1 LATRIRE
8 SGLLVVGI
16 GEKKTPRAFVSACNV
31 FIYTE
36 NLKQRSRSNVG
47 GARRKSNHLNAQEME
62 LIEMVSQAM
71 DMVGPD
77 DDGWTK
83 LSEVGTAL
91 RRIDPGFDPRSYGHR
106 QLSQLIKAQGRE
118 FEMRKVAG
126 GAIIE
131 IRLRE

>member
-1 LATRIRE
+1 
-8 SGLLVVGI
+8 
-16 GEKKTPRAFVSACNV
+16 
-31 FIYTE
+31 
-36 NLKQRSRSNVG
+36 
-47 GARRKSNHLNAQEME
+47 
-62 LIEMVSQAM
+62 MVSQAM

-83 LSEVGTAL
+83 LSEGGTAL